1 MGLILVGL
9 ISLSDISN
17 KGIIYLLFSH
27 GLVSSLLFLLIG
39 SIYVRTGTRTII
51 YYKGLSITMP
61 IFSTILLIS
70 LIMNASFPPSFS
82 FWAEIHILSGVFF
95 YELLGSISLLLALF
109 FSGVYSILLFCRIA
123 FSNIYIGHFNDLNLR
138 EFIIYISLLILTL
151 TLIIFI

>member
-9 ISLSDISN
+9 ISLSDISV

-61 IFSTILLIS
+61 IFSTITLIS
-70 LIMNASFPPSFS
+70 LLMNASFPPSFS
-82 FWAEIHILSGVFF
+82 FWAEVHILSGVFL
-95 YELLGSISLLLALF
+95 YELIGSISLLLALF
-109 FSGVYSILLFCRIA
+109 FSGVYSILLFCKIS
-123 FSNIYIGHFNDLNLR
+123 FSNTPLYHLNDLTLR
-138 EFIIYISLLILTL
+138 EFIIYISLLLLTFS
-151 TLIIFI
+151 LIVLI